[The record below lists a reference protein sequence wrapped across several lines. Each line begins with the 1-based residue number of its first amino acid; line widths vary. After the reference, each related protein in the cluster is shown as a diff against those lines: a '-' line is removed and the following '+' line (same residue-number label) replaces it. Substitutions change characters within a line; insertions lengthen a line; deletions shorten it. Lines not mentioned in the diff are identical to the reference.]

1 LSGTTISP
9 PKAPAKSEKKPKG
22 EQNKASQQQA
32 DTVEIRPVI
41 IGLLQIELNAILP
54 NHTWRLKRIMFN

>member
-1 LSGTTISP
+1 MAEG
-9 PKAPAKSEKKPKG
+9 EKKPKG